1 MKRSHFIL
9 MKHPS
14 ETNNGRILS
23 ATDAASALLD
33 WGFWPLF
40 EKTKCRLMVQPGNSV
55 LIYTAGQCS
64 DARQVIASAQVA
76 DVVQWHRRLSTGC
89 PIFLEG
95 IPVSALALSHIERF
109 PNPVAITD
117 HLDDLSFIPENR
129 KKWGVAMMG
138 GMRSITQPDYQTLT
152 EKAGAA

>member
-9 MKHPS
+9 IKHPS
-14 ETNNGRILS
+14 ETNTGQPLS
-23 ATDAASALLD
+23 STEAARALLD

-40 EKTKCRLMVQPGNSV
+40 ENTKCRLMVTSGNSV
-55 LIYTAGQCS
+55 LIYTAGHRA
-64 DARQVIASAQVA
+64 DARRVIASAKVA
-76 DVVQWHRRLSTGC
+76 DVLQWNRNLSTSC
-89 PIFLEG
+89 PIFLDG
-95 IPVSALALSHIERF
+95 IPVSALALSNIRRF
-109 PNPVAITD
+109 SQPVVITD
-117 HLDDLSFIPENR
+117 HLEDLSFIPTNR